1 MKTNL
6 ARSILCFLSILL
18 LTGLTIASAAEIM
31 PYADTEFN
39 STSTVLKST
48 KKVSFGCVTYD
59 TKECLS
65 VTSCYL
71 EIKND
76 DGSWSYVC
84 SLPAPTIKY
93 YDAYAYSATV
103 DYSSYIGSGTYRVW
117 ATYDADGHSIT
128 RCSNER
134 TY

>member
-1 MKTNL
+1 MSK
-6 ARSILCFLSILL
+6 RFYQLL
-18 LTGLTIASAAEIM
+18 IASLLSLVIVMGVAFAEGIV
-31 PYADTEFN
+31 PYADTEFDSA
-39 STSTVLKST
+39 STTLKSSKQVT
-48 KKVSFGCVTYD
+48 FRAVTYD
-59 TKECLS
+59 TKDCLS

-84 SLPAPTIKY
+84 SLPAPTTKY